1 MSGPRASIV
10 VRQAVTSTIV
20 MLVAIALI
28 GAAARAALVS
38 EQRSQLLTTIDTDI
52 AGLTD
57 GMAAS
62 GIGEVAR
69 RIGDRL
75 ALNDASPAS
84 YLLTNAHGAR
94 VAGDLARPPELD
106 AAHSASGDSS
116 PPRMARRWPARRCC
130 AVATPW

>member
-106 AAHSASGDSS
+106 AAHSASGDIATAHG
-116 PPRMARRWPARRCC
+116 PALAPRDAAARW
-130 AVATPW
+130 ATPW